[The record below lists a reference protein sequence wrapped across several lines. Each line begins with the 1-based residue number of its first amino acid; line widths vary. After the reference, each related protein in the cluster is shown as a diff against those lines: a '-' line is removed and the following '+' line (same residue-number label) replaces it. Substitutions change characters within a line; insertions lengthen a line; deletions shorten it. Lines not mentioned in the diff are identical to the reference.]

1 MGQGIKS
8 SSENH
13 TVFITFLFSQCQSW
27 RTGEVREDKNS
38 GISLE
43 NATTAGEKVS
53 KSREEAVGKGEEGT
67 VVTGLNT
74 MLLSSQDGGMTTA
87 SVSVTPVQPQP
98 LLCRASTQPVPLPI
112 MLAYAQ
118 SALLTSPKLPFPTPG
133 QPRASSLRAPTVAHG
148 CFSIQ
153 TVAIAE
159 YVRHIRSCLY

>member
-13 TVFITFLFSQCQSW
+13 TVFIPFLFSQCQSW

-74 MLLSSQDGGMTTA
+74 MLLSSQDGGMTTS
-87 SVSVTPVQPQP
+87 SVPVTLVQPQP
-98 LLCRASTQPVPLPI
+98 LLCSLCTASPSTYNACLCSVCSADSPQSSPFLPLGNQGHPHSVLPLCH
-112 MLAYAQ
+112 MDASLY
-118 SALLTSPKLPFPTPG
+118 KLW
-133 QPRASSLRAPTVAHG
+133 S
-148 CFSIQ
+148 
-153 TVAIAE
+153 
-159 YVRHIRSCLY
+159 

>member
-87 SVSVTPVQPQP
+87 SVPVTPVQPQP
-98 LLCRASTQPVPLPI
+98 LLCSLCTASPSTYNACLCSVCSADFP
-112 MLAYAQ
+112 Q
-118 SALLTSPKLPFPTPG
+118 SSPSLSLGNQGHPHSVFPPWHIDASLYKLW
-133 QPRASSLRAPTVAHG
+133 S
-148 CFSIQ
+148 
-153 TVAIAE
+153 
-159 YVRHIRSCLY
+159 